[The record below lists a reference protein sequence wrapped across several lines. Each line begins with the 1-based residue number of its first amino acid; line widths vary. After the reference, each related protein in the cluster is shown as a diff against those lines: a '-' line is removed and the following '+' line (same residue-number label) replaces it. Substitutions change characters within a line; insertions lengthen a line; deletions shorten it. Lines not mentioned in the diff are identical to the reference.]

1 MYKLIPLDRHCIVE
15 VNDFPLPEIN
25 VDMIDFTET
34 RHGSNSEN
42 AKRLFHEFTDKKINK
57 LFENLV
63 LTKVLPLM
71 KTHPS
76 YNKSTLST
84 VADDDMIVVGTIFK
98 DQVGWSQELHT
109 DMPRL
114 LLTGVIHITE
124 CIEGTTFYDAPD
136 SALKFYDPPQG
147 LEPVY
152 VAPTKPKTGA
162 FWLNIPTSFHQVN
175 KITVERNHFL
185 FLLTIKDK
193 HEQY

>member
-25 VDMIDFTET
+25 VDMLDFTET

-84 VADDDMIVVGTIFK
+84 VADDDMTVVGTIFK

-136 SALKFYDPPQG
+136 SALKFYEPTPG

-185 FLLTIKDK
+185 FLLTTKDK
-193 HEQY
+193 Q

>member
-25 VDMIDFTET
+25 VDMLDFTET
-34 RHGSNSEN
+34 KHVSNSEN
-42 AKRLFHEFTDKKINK
+42 AKRLFYDYTDKKFNR
-57 LFENLV
+57 LFEDLV

-71 KTHPS
+71 ETHPL

-84 VADDDMIVVGTIFK
+84 VSNDDMTVVGTIFK
-98 DQVGWSQELHT
+98 DQVGWSQQLHT

-114 LLTGVIHITE
+114 LLTGVVHITE
-124 CIEGTTFYDAPD
+124 CVEGTTFYDAPD
-136 SALKFYDPPQG
+136 SALKFYEPTPG

-185 FLLTIKDK
+185 FLLTTKDK
-193 HEQY
+193 Q